1 MKNIKNWEFLARYYS
16 SFGVLLIIGLI
27 LPYKDSPIF
36 GYYSELFWIMNYR
49 FDIVRTLLLVK
60 VHEMSISVNLPWV
73 WRWIGSCRFLI
84 WHISEDNLFVLFQ
97 DYILVNNLYLHHYP
111 ISACFHCI
119 RHHFHTDTGNKML
132 VVLLCVGV
140 KRS

>member
-16 SFGVLLIIGLI
+16 SFRVLLIIGLI

-73 WRWIGSCRFLI
+73 WR
-84 WHISEDNLFVLFQ
+84 
-97 DYILVNNLYLHHYP
+97 
-111 ISACFHCI
+111 
-119 RHHFHTDTGNKML
+119 
-132 VVLLCVGV
+132 
-140 KRS
+140 